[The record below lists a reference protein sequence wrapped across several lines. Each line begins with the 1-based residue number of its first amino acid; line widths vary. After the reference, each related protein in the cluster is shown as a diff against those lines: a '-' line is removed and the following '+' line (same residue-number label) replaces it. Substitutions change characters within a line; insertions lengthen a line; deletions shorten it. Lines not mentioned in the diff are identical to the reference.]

1 MQNEFKK
8 TTVPIKGMHC
18 KSCEI
23 LIEKNLRKI
32 EGVHNVKSSFKQGK
46 AEITHT
52 DDVYEDQIAQAIKD
66 AGYTIGIEKL
76 NWFSQNS
83 KDYKDILIASAG
95 IMALYFFLQAA
106 GVFNFAPDM
115 SGSVGLMTPLLVG
128 LVAGFSTC
136 MALVGGLVLGISAR
150 YSELHPDYTSAQKF
164 TPHLMF
170 NLGRVLGFALLGGL
184 IGAVFKV
191 SPAVLAFLTVAVGL
205 VMLLMGVK
213 LTELFPKLNSISLT
227 LPVSLAKALGIN
239 KEHGSNKLA
248 FLSGV
253 LTFFLPC
260 GFTQAMQLYAIST
273 GNFAMGAMVMGLF
286 ALGTTPGLLSI
297 GGLSS
302 FMKGQAAKMFF
313 KMAGIVVVL
322 LGIFNIQNG
331 WYVLANSFG
340 AAPSTIAVA
349 EGEQVITMTESSY
362 GYEPNDFTLKQNVP
376 VKWIINA
383 RDVYSCAS
391 TVIIPKLGV
400 SQTLVKGEN
409 IVKFIPT
416 ELGDLPFSCSMG
428 MYRGMFHIVPN
439 KDAKPD
445 SALVPTAI
453 AQGTP
458 PSLGGGC
465 GMMAG
470 KTGGCGGGCGAK
482 ANAVPTVGTIE
493 PALPA
498 DDTQVIKTAYT
509 AYDDIQPN
517 AFTVQSGKP
526 VRMEIDVKED
536 GIGCMSSIK
545 IPGLYETPQLLE
557 AGKLLTMEFVPT
569 QKGNFSI
576 TCAMGMPRGNIIV
589 E

>member
-76 NWFSQNS
+76 NWFSQKS
-83 KDYKDILIASAG
+83 KVYKDILIASAG

-400 SQTLVKGEN
+400 SAAFN
-409 IVKFIPT
+409 
-416 ELGDLPFSCSMG
+416 LPAPASVAMATTISTPV
-428 MYRGMFHIVPN
+428 VP
-439 KDAKPD
+439 A
-445 SALVPTAI
+445 
-453 AQGTP
+453 
-458 PSLGGGC
+458 
-465 GMMAG
+465 
-470 KTGGCGGGCGAK
+470 
-482 ANAVPTVGTIE
+482 AVPT
-493 PALPA
+493 L
-498 DDTQVIKTAYT
+498 
-509 AYDDIQPN
+509 
-517 AFTVQSGKP
+517 
-526 VRMEIDVKED
+526 
-536 GIGCMSSIK
+536 
-545 IPGLYETPQLLE
+545 ETPAPAPVTTSPPPEVKVSTTPLNLADLSTSTWDDPFAYCAAIGTVDGPDRRY
-557 AGKLLTMEFVPT
+557 AGPPSTPAIGACFGIARSP
-569 QKGNFSI
+569 SI
-576 TCAMGMPRGNIIV
+576 ACPNHGTRWKKRLSQ
-589 E
+589 